1 MKIYLLFYFFIK
13 RKKLDAVYYYMRSL
27 MASNPFP
34 SARESLIT
42 MFDENRK
49 KVNKKIS

>member
-1 MKIYLLFYFFIK
+1 
-13 RKKLDAVYYYMRSL
+13 

-49 KVNKKIS
+49 KVNKNFYYLRIEFKIYLNYIFNNILVLCH